1 MLYTKESFTV
11 ANIAVMVESGEWD
24 RADLCLEPPDDHGCD
39 SAEDSG
45 DEDFGGL
52 CCTIFT
58 SFSHLDLKCLIG
70 S

>member
-1 MLYTKESFTV
+1 MLYRKESFTV

-45 DEDFGGL
+45 DEDFGGCVAPSL
-52 CCTIFT
+52 PHFHTWT
-58 SFSHLDLKCLIG
+58 
-70 S
+70 